1 MRRKSTARDQFE
13 RIEVGRPGD
22 EVLRRRVRSHA
33 RLKLHP
39 AIPGLVHFTKVILTE
54 TPLVMML
61 TILVIITAI
70 VAAILFVLERNVN
83 ENVETYLDTVWWAMS
98 SIQTQ
103 GNSWRPETFWGSVV
117 GGAWTVIGTVLF
129 FGAIVA
135 SFTVYFTRRRERNEM
150 ELINTIKR
158 NLDDL
163 DGLTQD
169 ELELLKESTN
179 NVINLQLE
187 QVRAR
192 NMHRR

>member
-1 MRRKSTARDQFE
+1 M
-13 RIEVGRPGD
+13 
-22 EVLRRRVRSHA
+22 
-33 RLKLHP
+33 
-39 AIPGLVHFTKVILTE
+39 
-54 TPLVMML
+54 
-61 TILVIITAI
+61 
-70 VAAILFVLERNVN
+70 
-83 ENVETYLDTVWWAMS
+83 
-98 SIQTQ
+98 
-103 GNSWRPETFWGSVV
+103 
-117 GGAWTVIGTVLF
+117 IGTVLF